1 MSHGDDNG
9 LVLPPK
15 LAPYQ
20 IVIIPIFKS
29 EKELEDITDYVNPII
44 MDIRES
50 GFSVKFDDRLNQKPG
65 FKFNEHEIKGVPIR
79 IAVGPRDLKENTI
92 EIFRRD
98 TLTKKNLKSSD
109 AVNEIK
115 FLIEDIQKTLYER
128 SKDFMTT
135 NTKVAENYEDF
146 KNLIENGGFV
156 LAHWDGT
163 EETEELIK
171 KETKATIRCIPF
183 ESNDSGL
190 CIVTG
195 KKSKGMVFFARSY

>member
-1 MSHGDDNG
+1 M
-9 LVLPPK
+9 
-15 LAPYQ
+15 
-20 IVIIPIFKS
+20 
-29 EKELEDITDYVNPII
+29 EDITNYVNPII
-44 MDIRES
+44 KGIRES
-50 GFSVKFDDRLNQKPG
+50 GFTVKFDNRLNQKPG

-79 IAVGPRDLKENTI
+79 IAVGPRDLKENTL

-98 TLTKKNLKSSD
+98 TLSKKNLKSSD
-109 AVNEIK
+109 AITEIK
-115 FLIEDIQKTLYER
+115 FLIEDIQKTLYKR

-146 KNLIENGGFV
+146 KNLIEHGGFV

-163 EETEELIK
+163 VETEELIK